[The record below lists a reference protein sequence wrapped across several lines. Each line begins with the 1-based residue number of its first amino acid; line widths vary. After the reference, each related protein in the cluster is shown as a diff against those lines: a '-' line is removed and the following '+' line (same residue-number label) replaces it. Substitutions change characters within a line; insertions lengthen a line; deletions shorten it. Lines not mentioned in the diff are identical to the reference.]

1 MAPLNLPAATV
12 TACPSEQD
20 MACYVDGRWSP
31 AAVEKLL
38 QHLDDCAACRVLLDS
53 TMRAIEPVRKESATG
68 GIPRTFAV
76 GEIINGRY
84 RVDRFLNQG
93 GMGEVYEAW
102 DLQLNET
109 IALKTTPCKGRDN
122 AKSSARMRAEVLL
135 GRRVTHPNVCRIL
148 EFGLQRRAL
157 RNKVEMV
164 PFFTMEY
171 LKGETLAEH
180 IARCGKLPLSE
191 IVQIASQLL
200 DGLSAIHAAG
210 IIHRDLK
217 PENVFLLTTEGGTL
231 RIVVMDF
238 GLARPLDRQSSLMS
252 SEDSSTSG
260 TPAYMAPEQALGTSA
275 STAWDIYAFGVILF
289 RLASGELPFR
299 AINSV
304 ALATAR
310 LRESAPLLSHVV
322 PGVDPRLETIVSRC
336 LEREPAKRFA
346 NVSEIQCAISKIN
359 GRERTKPKRRWRLNV
374 PILLASVGL
383 ALAVVRSDIQKL
395 SPWRI
400 APHSPTLTQAPPGG
414 LEPNSSSVGGR
425 SHPIAEDRCVIP
437 AK

>member
-1 MAPLNLPAATV
+1 MAPLNLPAAAV
-12 TACPSEQD
+12 AACPSEQD
-20 MACYVDGRWSP
+20 IDCFIEGRWSP
-31 AAVEKLL
+31 AAGARLL
-38 QHLDDCAACRVLLDS
+38 QHLDDCAACRVLLAS
-53 TMRAIEPVRKESATG
+53 TMRAIEPVGRESANG
-68 GIPRTFAV
+68 SIPRTFAV

-84 RVDRFLNQG
+84 RVDRFLTQG

-102 DLQLNET
+102 DLHLKET
-109 IALKTTPCKGRDN
+109 IALKTTPCTERDN
-122 AKSSARMRAEVLL
+122 TKSSARMRAEVQL
-135 GRRVTHPNVCRIL
+135 GRRVTHPNVCRIH
-148 EFGLQRRAL
+148 EFGLQPRAL

-180 IARCGKLPLSE
+180 IARCGKLPGSE
-191 IVQIASQLL
+191 VAQIASQLL
-200 DGLSAIHAAG
+200 DGLCAIHAAG

-231 RIVVMDF
+231 RVVVMDF
-238 GLARPLDRQSSLMS
+238 GLARPLDRQSFLMS

-260 TPAYMAPEQALGTSA
+260 TPAYMAPEQALGISA

-289 RLASGELPFR
+289 RLISGELPFR

-310 LRESAPLLSHVV
+310 LLESAPLLSHVV

-346 NVSEIQCAISKIN
+346 TVNEIQCAISTIN
-359 GRERTKPKRRWRLNV
+359 GRERTKPSSRWRLKV
-374 PILLASVGL
+374 LILLACVGL
-383 ALAVVRSDIQKL
+383 SLAVVRSDNPK
-395 SPWRI
+395 
-400 APHSPTLTQAPPGG
+400 ATTLANCGG
-414 LEPNSSSVGGR
+414 LENRG
-425 SHPIAEDRCVIP
+425 A
-437 AK
+437 

>member
-1 MAPLNLPAATV
+1 
-12 TACPSEQD
+12 
-20 MACYVDGRWSP
+20 
-31 AAVEKLL
+31 
-38 QHLDDCAACRVLLDS
+38 
-53 TMRAIEPVRKESATG
+53 
-68 GIPRTFAV
+68 
-76 GEIINGRY
+76 
-84 RVDRFLNQG
+84 
-93 GMGEVYEAW
+93 
-102 DLQLNET
+102 
-109 IALKTTPCKGRDN
+109 
-122 AKSSARMRAEVLL
+122 
-135 GRRVTHPNVCRIL
+135 
-148 EFGLQRRAL
+148 
-157 RNKVEMV
+157 MV